1 MSDKILITGA
11 AGYIGA
17 KLAERLSKQLDIV
30 GVDIRVPDQPPCT
43 MLQCDIRDPKLADIV
58 VSEQVT
64 HVVHLASVLE
74 SRGDVELDFDIDVNG
89 TRNVVEACLK
99 GGVRHLTVTSSGAAY
114 GYHADNPNWLDEH
127 DHLRGNPEFAYSLHK
142 TLVENYL
149 AEMRAQHPELQQLIL
164 RPGTVLGTQT
174 RNQITNLFEKPRI
187 LAVHGSRS
195 PFVFIWD
202 EDILDI
208 IDIGIR
214 ESKTGIY
221 NLAGDGAMAI
231 DEIAAYLGKPL
242 IALPAS
248 VLRLALKI
256 GHALKLT
263 RYTPAQ
269 VNFLRYRPVLS
280 NRRLKREFGY
290 EPQLT
295 SREVFELFV
304 KHARARGQL

>member
-1 MSDKILITGA
+1 MSDSILITGA
-11 AGYIGA
+11 AGYIGS
-17 KLAERLSKQLDIV
+17 KLAARLSKQMTVI
-30 GVDIRVPDQPPCT
+30 GVDIRVPDDAHCKI
-43 MLQCDIRDPKLADIV
+43 LQCDIRDAKLADIV
-58 VSEQVT
+58 TGEQIT

-74 SRGDVELDFDIDVNG
+74 SRGDVELDYDIDVNG
-89 TRNVVEACLK
+89 TRNVIEACLK
-99 GGVRHLTVTSSGAAY
+99 GGVEHLTVTSSGAAY
-114 GYHADNPNWLDEH
+114 GYHADNPEWIDEH
-127 DHLRGNPEFAYSLHK
+127 DPLRGNPEFAYSLHK

-149 AEMRAQHPELQQLIL
+149 ADMRQLHPQLKQLVL

-187 LAVHGSRS
+187 LAVRGSRS

-214 ESKTGIY
+214 ESKSGIY

-231 DEIAAYLGKPL
+231 DEIAAHLGKPL
-242 IALPAS
+242 VALPANL
-248 VLRLALKI
+248 LRFALSI

-269 VNFLRYRPVLS
+269 VNFLRYRPALS
-280 NRRLKREFGY
+280 NRRLKQEFGY
-290 EPQLT
+290 EPKLT